1 MKNLNQ
7 KEESQSINPNVK
19 EYGTGFGLY
28 HTPKFHHNYI
38 LFFGRHRCTKEVF
51 VMSKRQLD
59 VANDFRE
66 EFHKRV
72 EFLQKS
78 ISVIIPI
85 TDEDANLLKMGVEML
100 TSFDEELQSA
110 ETLRDFSEFVDVEQ
124 LANQWPDIK
133 QKAETTSMAVPD
145 SIYFGKPLNEA
156 VAERTARY
164 AHPVE
169 DDEG

>member
-1 MKNLNQ
+1 MD
-7 KEESQSINPNVK
+7 
-19 EYGTGFGLY
+19 FGLY
-28 HTPKFHHNYI
+28 HTPKFYHNYI
-38 LFFGRHRCTKEVF
+38 LFFGRHKCTKEVF
-51 VMSKRQLD
+51 DMSKRQLD

-85 TDEDANLLKMGVEML
+85 TEEDANLLKMGVEML

-133 QKAETTSMAVPD
+133 QKAEMTSMAVPD
-145 SIYFGKPLNEA
+145 SIYFGKSLNEA
-156 VAERTARY
+156 IAERTARY
-164 AHPVE
+164 ARSIE
-169 DDEG
+169 DDEESK